1 MSSYLRF
8 AAMIGTS
15 MLVMYGVGY
24 LNTFVL
30 DHVYF
35 SQTRLFMTLLMGASM
50 SVIMLAFMWKMYPG
64 LPGNLAVLAAA
75 ALVFVAAL
83 VLLRTQATVDD
94 VAYLEAMIPHHSI
107 AILTSTNAEIGDPRV
122 RELADTIIATQREE
136 IARMQALIADLREG
150 R

>member
-24 LNTFVL
+24 LNTFGL

-50 SVIMLAFMWKMYPG
+50 SLIMLAFMWKMYPG
-64 LPGNLAVLAAA
+64 LPGKLGVIAAA
-75 ALVFVAAL
+75 GVVFLAAL

-107 AILTSTNAEIGDPRV
+107 AILTSTNAEIGDSRV